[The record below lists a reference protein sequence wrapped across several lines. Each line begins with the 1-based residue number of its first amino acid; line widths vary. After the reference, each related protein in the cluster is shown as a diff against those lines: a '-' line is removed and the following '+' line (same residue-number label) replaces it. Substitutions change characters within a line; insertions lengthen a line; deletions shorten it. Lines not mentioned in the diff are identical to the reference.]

1 MHSYTLPFN
10 NFCCQNSF
18 NNVFKFFFFPIKML
32 VSCTTSFVEGGLAAA
47 TAGGSFTPHVI
58 AVEIGEVS

>member
-1 MHSYTLPFN
+1 MF
-10 NFCCQNSF
+10 
-18 NNVFKFFFFPIKML
+18 

-58 AVEIGEVS
+58 AVEIGEVSYIIWLFFAYY